1 MRFYIHLDPIDHN
14 VEDYFHRFGRAICF
28 DLELSQLLKRM
39 SAERCDAFGL
49 IYYKFVHNVFSP
61 PPFPCPPFTHVVEC
75 GRKGVI

>member
-14 VEDYFHRFGRAICF
+14 VEDHFHRFGRAICF

-49 IYYKFVHNVFSP
+49 IYYKFVHSP
-61 PPFPCPPFTHVVEC
+61 SHLLTTLITLLLQNLFVV
-75 GRKGVI
+75 K